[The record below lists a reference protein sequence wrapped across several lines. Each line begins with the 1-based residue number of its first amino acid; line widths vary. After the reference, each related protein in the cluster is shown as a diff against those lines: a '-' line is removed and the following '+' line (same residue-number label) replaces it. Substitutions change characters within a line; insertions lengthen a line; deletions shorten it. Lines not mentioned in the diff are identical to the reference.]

1 MTDLM
6 LVKDQTLK
14 FDFVERLN
22 FDVEDFEIY
31 LVHLMVVVMD
41 YVDV

>member
-31 LVHLMVVVMD
+31 LVHLMVLVMD